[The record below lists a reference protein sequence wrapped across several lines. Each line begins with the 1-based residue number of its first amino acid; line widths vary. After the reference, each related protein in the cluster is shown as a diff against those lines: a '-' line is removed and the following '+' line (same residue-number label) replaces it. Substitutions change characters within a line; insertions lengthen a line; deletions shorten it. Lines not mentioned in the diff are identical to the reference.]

1 MNNENFSADN
11 NPAPTINAQTQAD
24 TFVFHA
30 EPRAVDAGEGVNWIS
45 QSWSLVKEKLGMW
58 ILN

>member
-30 EPRAVDAGEGVNWIS
+30 EPRAVDAGEGVN
-45 QSWSLVKEKLGMW
+45 
-58 ILN
+58 